1 MYRPFARFASVACL
15 LFLLAGPGRCDP
27 LAIKVPAE
35 GEDKPDPAHVEH
47 LIQQL
52 GDNDFF
58 ERETASRELE
68 DIGEPILETL
78 RKVADFHEDLE
89 VQHRADVLVDR
100 IEVKLG
106 MTRGPAG
113 CEELIGH
120 LTDSKYPHYR
130 EWAATQLGF
139 ITDASRP
146 AAVEAL
152 VRSAQQDSASNV
164 RIACIH
170 SLAKLGANT
179 DEVRATLEKLK
190 KDKDSRVSDEAK
202 KALTAL
208 AQQLPPPS
216 DIAPGPR

>member
-1 MYRPFARFASVACL
+1 MYRAFARFASVACL
-15 LFLLAGPGRCDP
+15 LLLLAGAGRCDP

-35 GEDKPDPAHVEH
+35 GEDKPDPAHVEQ

-58 ERETASRELE
+58 EREAASSELE
-68 DIGEPILETL
+68 NIGEPVLETL
-78 RKVADFHEDLE
+78 RKVADFNEDLE

-106 MTRGPAG
+106 MTRGPAS
-113 CEELIGH
+113 CEELVGH

-130 EWAATQLGF
+130 EWAASQLGF
-139 ITDASRP
+139 VMDGSRP

-152 VRSAQQDSASNV
+152 LRSATQDSASNV

-170 SLAKLGANT
+170 SLAKLGVNT
-179 DEVRATLEKLK
+179 DEVQATLKKLK
-190 KDKDSRVSDEAK
+190 ADKDSRVADEAT

-216 DIAPGPR
+216 DGH